1 MTMTVAMPSSSSSR
15 RGGLR
20 GPRPLPLKVSSSS
33 RGSSP
38 SSSSAAAGS
47 KGASKKAAAAAAA
60 PVIVYEHTPKVV
72 HARPQEFMTVVQ
84 RLTGKPSA
92 PPPLVMPVYDA
103 PAMVEQGGAAACGA
117 GDPLLL
123 TLGQRQAAAP
133 ALAQPPAVPSP
144 MMAAGMLLSPGF
156 IFSPNTMQ
164 SIQELSPLF

>member
-33 RGSSP
+33 SRGSSP
-38 SSSSAAAGS
+38 SSSAS
-47 KGASKKAAAAAAA
+47 KGASKKAAAA

-84 RLTGKPSA
+84 RLTGKPPAA
-92 PPPLVMPVYDA
+92 PPVMMPAYDA
-103 PAMVEQGGAAACGA
+103 PAMVEQGAAAACGA
-117 GDPLLL
+117 GGDPLLL
-123 TLGQRQAAAP
+123 TLGQRQAAASAP
-133 ALAQPPAVPSP
+133 AQPPAVPSP

-156 IFSPNTMQ
+156 VFSPNTMQ